1 MSSKASKR
9 LVPELRFPEFR
20 DAQPW
25 KPNTV
30 KGLCELKAGQFVSAS
45 DIKEKPG
52 DALYP
57 CYGGNGPRGYT
68 KTFTHAG
75 TYPLIGRQGALCGNV
90 RQADGKF
97 HATEHA
103 VVATP
108 RERTNVDWLFH
119 LLVTLSLNRY
129 ATGQAQP
136 GLSVDVIEKVSVAAP
151 LPVEQK
157 KIADCLSSID
167 DLITAQAKE
176 IEALKAHKK
185 GLMQQLFPAEG
196 ETVPRLRFPEFRDA
210 KEWRKKS
217 LSELTTYIDYRGK
230 SPIKSEQGVFLVT
243 AKNIKQG
250 YIDYESSKE
259 YVSLS
264 EYDEAMKR
272 GKPNIGDVLLTTE
285 APLGNVAQVNNENI
299 ALAQRVIKFCGNS
312 LLGNGYLKYY
322 MLGDKFQKLLALK
335 AIGSAVLG
343 IQGKVLH
350 QLPIDYPDK
359 SEQRKISDCLSSLD
373 NLIAAHTQKL
383 GVLKVHKNGL
393 LQGLFPSI
401 PEGEA

>member
-1 MSSKASKR
+1 MTGSKASKR

-30 KGLCELKAGQFVSAS
+30 KGLCELKSGKFESAS

-119 LLVTLSLNRY
+119 LLVTLRLNRY

-136 GLSVDVIEKVSVAAP
+136 GLFLDVIEKVSLAAP

-176 IEALKAHKK
+176 I
-185 GLMQQLFPAEG
+185 
-196 ETVPRLRFPEFRDA
+196 
-210 KEWRKKS
+210 
-217 LSELTTYIDYRGK
+217 
-230 SPIKSEQGVFLVT
+230 
-243 AKNIKQG
+243 
-250 YIDYESSKE
+250 
-259 YVSLS
+259 
-264 EYDEAMKR
+264 
-272 GKPNIGDVLLTTE
+272 
-285 APLGNVAQVNNENI
+285 
-299 ALAQRVIKFCGNS
+299 
-312 LLGNGYLKYY
+312 
-322 MLGDKFQKLLALK
+322 
-335 AIGSAVLG
+335 
-343 IQGKVLH
+343 
-350 QLPIDYPDK
+350 
-359 SEQRKISDCLSSLD
+359 
-373 NLIAAHTQKL
+373 
-383 GVLKVHKNGL
+383 
-393 LQGLFPSI
+393 
-401 PEGEA
+401 